1 MHLYLYNFD
10 VFCFS
15 LSVRFWFS
23 FFFFLFDLQR
33 QHYWRCWNKVLQ
45 WTIDKLW
52 YHLLMVWRITLTLP
66 KLKMWKFYIVIKYV
80 WCFWERLF
88 SCIFLFSTASS
99 RSSHRRCSIEIG
111 VVKILTKFTGKH
123 LCQSLFKVTG
133 LRPATL
139 LKMRLWHRCF
149 PVNFVKLRV
158 FYRTPPDDCFYNSYL
173 MHDVWTSVCS

>member
-1 MHLYLYNFD
+1 MD
-10 VFCFS
+10 
-15 LSVRFWFS
+15 
-23 FFFFLFDLQR
+23 
-33 QHYWRCWNKVLQ
+33 
-45 WTIDKLW
+45 
-52 YHLLMVWRITLTLP
+52 HLLMVWRITLTLP

-88 SCIFLFSTASS
+88 SCILLFSTASS
-99 RSSHRRCSIEIG
+99 RSSHRRCSIELG

-139 LKMRLWHRCF
+139 LKKRLWHRCF
-149 PVNFVKLRV
+149 HVNFVKLRV